1 MANKITAET
10 AEKIAIKQYLGYFG
24 CYFYHNL
31 QGIGAKKGLPD
42 LTAIDRKGQ
51 TWQIEVKA
59 PNGRQSDWQKE
70 FQKEWEAKGGHY
82 ICGGLDEVRKFIK

>member
-1 MANKITAET
+1 MSKKITPET

-31 QGIGAKKGLPD
+31 QGIGAKKGCPD

-51 TWQIEVKA
+51 VWQIEVKA
-59 PNGRQSDWQKE
+59 PGGRQSEWQKE
-70 FQKEWEAKGGHY
+70 FQKNWEANGGKY
-82 ICGGLDEVRKFIK
+82 ILGGLDEVMLCIK